1 MQPLSQWKSTTY
13 SGFEPVALGIQH
25 VMRMRRIIFSFV
37 ARLALPYF
45 STLRQKRRHIRKK
58 KQVIEHK
65 KMCVLIF
72 STTCLYFKK
81 NSARYYHRC
90 TYNNIY

>member
-37 ARLALPYF
+37 ARLVLPYF

-58 KQVIEHK
+58 NKLLNTK
-65 KMCVLIF
+65 KCVF
-72 STTCLYFKK
+72 
-81 NSARYYHRC
+81 
-90 TYNNIY
+90 